1 MPVVRFV
8 LLILALIAFALAA
21 AGVPSRL
28 NLVATGLFLWVAAAL
43 ITAVPH

>member
-1 MPVVRFV
+1 MPIFRFA

-28 NLVATGLFLWVAAAL
+28 NLVATGLFFWVAAAL
-43 ITAVPH
+43 ITAAP